1 MLRRGALV
9 LFLLIAS
16 GIAALFAANQAGIT
30 WPWQR
35 ETTAETP
42 AAERAPDTASQQREE
57 KTGPESESAAAPA
70 EKSPSSP
77 ETARKEAEKAIEQTT
92 AALSPSAAPSEPKPD
107 DDDVDIDISRISADG
122 SSVFAGRA
130 EPNKYVT
137 VLENGKPAGTVRAD
151 ANGEWS
157 LSTEHKFAS
166 TDPKLTYE
174 VSDAPPPA
182 PTPPAPEPKVAE
194 APAAAPSNS
203 AASDAMKKFED
214 MVAEAREEAKKE
226 EEAKKQE
233 EQSQSAAA
241 PSQPAEAPKP
251 DTGTKT
257 AEVAP
262 SAPAEA
268 TPPEQTPAGKPTVTE
283 QPEPEK
289 PATAEA
295 PRESREAAATS
306 STAASGASSDRASSD
321 SASSGSTSS
330 GSASSGSSSA
340 AAAKADTTVAAA
352 ATAGAAAQKSVSI
365 PVPIMFVY
373 NEANLTPDG
382 ERAAKLLLEYLT
394 LKRYSA
400 IELTGHADERGTY
413 EYNMDLSRERLNTVA
428 SRLKEGGY
436 SGDLTLVPKGKSEPY
451 TGVDRKRY
459 TGEALFQ
466 LDRRVE
472 LRVAR

>member
-1 MLRRGALV
+1 MLRRGALA

-57 KTGPESESAAAPA
+57 KTGPESESATAPA

-92 AALSPSAAPSEPKPD
+92 AALSPSAAPPKPKPD

-137 VLENGKPAGTVRAD
+137 VLENGKPAGTVQAD

-306 STAASGASSDRASSD
+306 STAASGASS
-321 SASSGSTSS
+321 
-330 GSASSGSSSA
+330 GSASSGNSSS

>member
-1 MLRRGALV
+1 MLRRGALA

-42 AAERAPDTASQQREE
+42 AAERAPDTASQQSEE
-57 KTGPESESAAAPA
+57 KTGPESESATAPA

-92 AALSPSAAPSEPKPD
+92 AALSPSAAPPKPKPD

-137 VLENGKPAGTVRAD
+137 VLENGKPAGTVQAD

-306 STAASGASSDRASSD
+306 STAASGASS
-321 SASSGSTSS
+321 
-330 GSASSGSSSA
+330 GSASSGNSSS

>member
-9 LFLLIAS
+9 LFLLVAS
-16 GIAALFAANQAGIT
+16 GIAALFAANHAGIT

-42 AAERAPDTASQQREE
+42 VSERAPETASQQREE
-57 KTGPESESAAAPA
+57 KAAPDENGA
-70 EKSPSSP
+70 TPAGKDAAPSP
-77 ETARKEAEKAIEQTT
+77 ETARQEAEKAIEQTT
-92 AALSPSAAPSEPKPD
+92 AALSPSAAPPSEPGPD
-107 DDDVDIDISRISADG
+107 SVDIDISRISGDG
-122 SSVFAGRA
+122 ASVFAGRA

-137 VLENGKPAGTVRAD
+137 VLENGKPAGTVQAD

-182 PTPPAPEPKVAE
+182 PEPPAPEPKVAE
-194 APAAAPSNS
+194 APAASPSNS
-203 AASDAMKKFED
+203 AASEAMKKFED

-226 EEAKKQE
+226 EEAK
-233 EQSQSAAA
+233 QSQGATAS
-241 PSQPAEAPKP
+241 SQPAETSKP
-251 DTGTKT
+251 DAETKT
-257 AEVAP
+257 ADATP
-262 SAPAEA
+262 SAPAEKPA
-268 TPPEQTPAGKPTVTE
+268 EQSTAGTPVTK
-283 QPEPEK
+283 QPEPDK
-289 PATAEA
+289 PATADA
-295 PRESREAAATS
+295 PRESREAAAAS
-306 STAASGASSDRASSD
+306 STEAA
-321 SASSGSTSS
+321 SASSGSAVS
-330 GSASSGSSSA
+330 GSASSSGSSSGSSSS

-352 ATAGAAAQKSVSI
+352 ATTGAAAQKSAPI

-373 NEANLTPDG
+373 NEATLTPDG

-413 EYNMDLSRERLNTVA
+413 EYNMDLSRERLNAVA
-428 SRLKEGGY
+428 SRLKDGGY
-436 SGDLTLVPKGKSEPY
+436 AGDLTLVPKGKSEPY
-451 TGVDRKRY
+451 AGVDRKRY

-472 LRVAR
+472 LRIAR

>member
-70 EKSPSSP
+70 EKNPSSP

-289 PATAEA
+289 PATVEA

-306 STAASGASSDRASSD
+306 STAASGASS
-321 SASSGSTSS
+321 
-330 GSASSGSSSA
+330 GSASSGSSTSGSSSS
-340 AAAKADTTVAAA
+340 AA